1 MSSFS
6 YVFKFFLWFDGGLH
20 LHSPF
25 LMLVSVFLTVRTRG
39 WTKVVDSTRAIGP
52 YAHKGNQWYSYDDP
66 FSVAHKAEYIRS
78 SGYGGAMVWDLSLD
92 DHLNLC
98 CREPM
103 PLLRSINRV
112 LRTVSYPDPRPGG
125 GTCGQAPKPPTPP
138 PPKRTTTYA
147 SGELFPSLPSAN
159 TPCHQIRPSVGGEHH
174 TASQVAEQIKLLL
187 STQQKVINQ
196 YDETQDT

>member
-1 MSSFS
+1 MF
-6 YVFKFFLWFDGGLH
+6 VPIFLA
-20 LHSPF
+20 
-25 LMLVSVFLTVRTRG
+25 VRTRG

-66 FSVAHKAEYIRS
+66 FSVTHKAEFIRS

-112 LRTVSYPDPRPGG
+112 LRTVSYSEPRPGG
-125 GTCGQAPKPPTPP
+125 GNCGQASKPPTPP

-147 SGELFPSLPSAN
+147 SGKLFLYSCHLLTHHATRSDQRGRD
-159 TPCHQIRPSVGGEHH
+159 TPHCRLGYR
-174 TASQVAEQIKLLL
+174 TNKTT
-187 STQQKVINQ
+187 TQYTTKK
-196 YDETQDT
+196 